1 MPALYSHILEGI
13 IIFAKRSFTFK
24 LIIRKRHK
32 LIRDK
37 MICRRDMWIALVL
50 SIAAVIVSPYIKPP
64 WLLSIVAI
72 LICALFY
79 AVRDTKYSAIGI
91 SVVSILY
98 GAGLIS
104 LMVFLGTITI
114 VIIGEASYR
123 IVRKEKYRLPA
134 QIGVVCISS
143 ALLMIYLNYYAV
155 LVPITGIIVALMLK
169 SILRKREDAIMIE
182 CIGVCMTMFLFED
195 ISYTADTGLILL
207 AIIISFTFGIISYK
221 MKAADLSGLF
231 SAALMGIL
239 IIVFSDISWFFVMLA
254 FFILGSAFTKYKY
267 EKKKSEGVAESRGGV
282 RGFLNVFANGLV
294 SLCAAVLFG
303 IYQDPVFAALYLGSV
318 SAAMADTTASELGML
333 GKTPRL
339 ITTFKKVPKG
349 TDGGVTLFG
358 EAAATIAAF
367 ILCMIAYALNMAT
380 FEIAVT
386 CILAGFV
393 GTNVDSL
400 AGATLERRGIIQNT
414 GTNFICTLSGGLFAV
429 LLYILNIF

>member
-1 MPALYSHILEGI
+1 
-13 IIFAKRSFTFK
+13 
-24 LIIRKRHK
+24 
-32 LIRDK
+32 
-37 MICRRDMWIALVL
+37 MWIALVL

-195 ISYTADTGLILL
+195 ISYTADTDLILL

-282 RGFLNVFANGLV
+282 R
-294 SLCAAVLFG
+294 
-303 IYQDPVFAALYLGSV
+303 
-318 SAAMADTTASELGML
+318 
-333 GKTPRL
+333 
-339 ITTFKKVPKG
+339 
-349 TDGGVTLFG
+349 
-358 EAAATIAAF
+358 
-367 ILCMIAYALNMAT
+367 
-380 FEIAVT
+380 
-386 CILAGFV
+386 
-393 GTNVDSL
+393 
-400 AGATLERRGIIQNT
+400 
-414 GTNFICTLSGGLFAV
+414 
-429 LLYILNIF
+429 